1 MSRCCWIAAAA
12 ISMACRGGQTP
23 EVGPPTS
30 AGSAAPTKAF
40 TPPPLP
46 SCEQVPFAESS
57 TVPEAS
63 GAAWLSD
70 GNLLVVSDS
79 GNDGAY
85 VVLNPETGSEV
96 SAGRLPIG
104 DGKDDI
110 EGLAMRGEQLIGV
123 SSSGWIRAWKR
134 SAAGWEL
141 VDGPYPLGRIDL
153 PDKKKAALDDPGMVC
168 SETTTNCG
176 RDYEGICLPLVASG
190 PCVGFVASKTDGR
203 LYCLHDKDG
212 ELQVDQAI
220 SIPIAKS
227 GAIADCA
234 FSDRGELFVGSN
246 LFDAGNVYRVSNWQQ
261 PAKAVVEK
269 VGALGIGFPETIAVR
284 GGMIYRLSDTGS
296 APSLMTKYRCK

>member
-1 MSRCCWIAAAA
+1 MRRRFWIAGVA

-23 EVGPPTS
+23 EAGPPPS
-30 AGSAAPTKAF
+30 PGSQSKRF
-40 TPPPLP
+40 TPTRLP
-46 SCEQVPFAESS
+46 ACEQVPFAESS

-85 VVLNPETGSEV
+85 VVLDPETGNEV

-134 SAAGWEL
+134 SASGWDL
-141 VDGPYPLGRIDL
+141 VDGPYPLGRVDL
-153 PDKKKAALDDPGMVC
+153 PDKKRASLDDPGMVC
-168 SETTTNCG
+168 SENTTNCG
-176 RDYEGICLPLVASG
+176 RDYEGICLPLVSSG
-190 PCVGFVASKTDGR
+190 PCVGFVASKADGR

-212 ELQVDQAI
+212 ELAVDREI
-220 SIPIAKS
+220 HIPIAKG
-227 GAIADCA
+227 GAISDCT

-246 LFDAGNVYRVSNWQQ
+246 LFDGANVYRVSNWQE

-269 VGALGIGFPETIAVR
+269 LGPLGIGFPETIAVR
-284 GGMIYRLSDTGS
+284 GGMIYRLSDTGG
-296 APSLMTKYRCK
+296 APSLMTKHRCK

>member
-1 MSRCCWIAAAA
+1 MSRRCWVVGLA

-23 EVGPPTS
+23 EAGPPPPS
-30 AGSAAPTKAF
+30 VGSQVKVF

-46 SCEQVPFAESS
+46 TCEQVPFAASS

-85 VVLNPETGSEV
+85 VVLDPETGNEV

-104 DGKDDI
+104 GGKDDL
-110 EGLAMRGEQLIGV
+110 EGLAMRGDQLIGV
-123 SSSGWIRAWKR
+123 SSSGWIRAWQR
-134 SAAGWEL
+134 SASGWDL
-141 VDGPYPLGRIDL
+141 VDGPYPLGRVDL
-153 PDKKKAALDDPGMVC
+153 PDKKRAERDDPGMVC
-168 SETTTNCG
+168 SENTTNCG

-203 LYCLHDKDG
+203 LYCLHDKYG
-212 ELQVDQAI
+212 ELAVDREI
-220 SIPIAKS
+220 HIPIAKS
-227 GAIADCA
+227 GAIADCT

-246 LFDAGNVYRVSNWQQ
+246 LFDAANVYRVSNWQD

-269 VGALGIGFPETIAVR
+269 LGSLGVGFPETIAVR
-284 GGMIYRLSDTGS
+284 GGMIYRLSDTGG
-296 APSLMTKYRCK
+296 APSLMTKHRCK